1 MLVSKIA
8 LNTIQRVLSPAPGV
22 TKMVLRHEFSI
33 EMDIDFAACFPCLCS
48 PVSFFAASPYTY
60 RVRKLDEK
68 GEVYEVVFRWR
79 KLGMTRCYP
88 VRLRVRRKPERNR
101 VEIVYESTPDSRYEF
116 YMRLLV
122 ERLGPGKVRVSVS
135 AWMRAGLM
143 ADLLGRKEYRL
154 FVENL
159 VRDGVFCSLERP
171 RALADATA

>member
-1 MLVSKIA
+1 V
-8 LNTIQRVLSPAPGV
+8 V
-22 TKMVLRHEFSI
+22 VLRHEFSTK
-33 EMDIDFAACFPCLCS
+33 MDIDFAACFPCLCS

-79 KLGMTRCYP
+79 KLGMTKYYP
-88 VRLRVRRKPERNR
+88 VKLRVRRKPERNR
-101 VEIVYESTPDSRYEF
+101 VEIIYESTPDSKYEF
-116 YMRLLV
+116 YMRILV

-159 VRDGVFCSLERP
+159 VRDGVFCSVERP
-171 RALADATA
+171 RALSAATA